1 MKFDYLCMFPSAC
14 ALKRYNCCV
23 FQMCKITSVGGSRR
37 KGSGS
42 GCLSRCINRID
53 AAKLLLGNREKVPLR
68 YRLLQP
74 IADPRLRP
82 CAACVGTCSANSVA
96 SPTPCYLSRLLAR
109 SPLPTANAN
118 TDRSSKTEAVQ
129 IILAAKVGSC
139 HPMRSSSCT
148 VLVLLSSLIH
158 GGKL

>member
-1 MKFDYLCMFPSAC
+1 MFPSAC
-14 ALKRYNCCV
+14 ALKQHNCCV

-42 GCLSRCINRID
+42 GCLSHCINRID

-68 YRLLQP
+68 YGLSQP

-82 CAACVGTCSANSVA
+82 CTVCVGTCGANSVA
-96 SPTPCYLSRLLAR
+96 FPAPCYLSQLLAR

-118 TDRSSKTEAVQ
+118 TDRSSKTEAVK